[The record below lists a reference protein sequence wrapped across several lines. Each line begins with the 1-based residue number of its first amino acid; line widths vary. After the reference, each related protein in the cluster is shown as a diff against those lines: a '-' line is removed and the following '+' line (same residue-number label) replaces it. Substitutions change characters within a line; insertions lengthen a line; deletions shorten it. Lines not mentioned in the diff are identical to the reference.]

1 MSIIDTERLK
11 ERTKE
16 VAIKIGTDLKESNK
30 TSKIVIIVLAVLF
43 ICTAVMAYNLYTTN
57 AEINALKTENVMIKN
72 RLKDIDSEISKN
84 QFEYLDI
91 VNKVNNIDKDL
102 KDKLD
107 KAKEV
112 IIHEVQTSNDI
123 INVLNDL
130 SSNST
135 DQ

>member
-1 MSIIDTERLK
+1 MSIIDTEKLK

-43 ICTAVMAYNLYTTN
+43 ICTSVMAYNLYTTN
-57 AEINALKTENVMIKN
+57 AEIKALKTENVMIKN

-84 QFEYLDI
+84 HFEYLDI
-91 VNKVNNIDKDL
+91 VNKINNIDKDL
-102 KDKLD
+102 NAKLE

-112 IIHEVQTSNDI
+112 IVHEVKTSDDI
-123 INVLNDL
+123 VSVLDDL
-130 SSNST
+130 SNYST